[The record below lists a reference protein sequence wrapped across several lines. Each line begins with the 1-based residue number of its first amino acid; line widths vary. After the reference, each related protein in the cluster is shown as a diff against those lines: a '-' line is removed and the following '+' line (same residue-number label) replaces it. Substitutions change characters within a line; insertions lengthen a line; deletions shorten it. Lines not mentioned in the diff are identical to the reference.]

1 MIYHTLN
8 GDFLSLGNALRT
20 VAKNASV
27 EIELSGNS
35 EKLKKRF

>member
-1 MIYHTLN
+1 MIYHTQHE
-8 GDFLSLGNALRT
+8 GYLSLGNALRT